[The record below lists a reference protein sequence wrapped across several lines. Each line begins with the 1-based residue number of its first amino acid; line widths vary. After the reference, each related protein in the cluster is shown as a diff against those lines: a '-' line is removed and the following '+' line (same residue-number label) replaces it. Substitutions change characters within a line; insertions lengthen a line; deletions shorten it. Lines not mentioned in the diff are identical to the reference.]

1 MITKSAINELSQI
14 QDACI
19 QIVCKQSKWVS
30 VKPLYNRL
38 QTLHLPELIVL
49 ELAKYG
55 YKISNKLYPTK
66 THELAES
73 NGGLKRHRYP
83 TRFKSTPNIQKHGTK
98 EFNSSHLCK
107 GLAVYINLPD
117 RLKGIKSL
125 KNFTKE
131 VKKYL
136 LLQY

>member
-1 MITKSAINELSQI
+1 M
-14 QDACI
+14 
-19 QIVCKQSKWVS
+19 
-30 VKPLYNRL
+30 
-38 QTLHLPELIVL
+38 HLPELITL
-49 ELAKYG
+49 ELVKYG

-66 THELAES
+66 IHELAES
-73 NGGLKRHRYP
+73 NRGLKQHRYP

-98 EFNSSHLCK
+98 EFNNSHLCK

-136 LLQY
+136 LLRY